1 MPFNA
6 DTMMMTLHALFE
18 QQVEKTPDNIAL
30 ICPSTGS
37 GTGQLSYRQLNA
49 QANRLA
55 HHLMGLQLQGE
66 ERLLTAV
73 SLERSPQ
80 MVVALL
86 AALKAGGA
94 YVPIDPDYP
103 VERIKGILEGSGAH
117 CLISHRCVFEALP
130 VSDDYVGVIAEEL
143 DLSSQPI
150 DNPLQPAALDDLAYI
165 IFTSGSTGR
174 PKGVAISHRGA
185 VNTILDINERFSV
198 SAEDRVLA
206 LSSVSFDLSVYDI
219 FGLLAI
225 GGAVVIPDHEKARE
239 PAHWAELVC
248 DQRVTLWDTVPALM
262 QIYTDYL
269 ETHPAL
275 RSETLRLVMMSGDW
289 IPLTLPDR
297 IRSVCPQATI
307 MSLGGATEASI
318 WSICYP
324 IGAVDPNWKSIPYGK
339 ALRNQSFHVLDD
351 QLEPSPT
358 GEIGHLYI
366 GGVGLA
372 LCYWRDEE
380 RTAASFFIHPRTGER
395 LYRTGDLGRLLAD
408 GNIEFLGRDDFQ
420 VKIRGFRIEL
430 GEIEATLTRHPAIKH
445 AVVDVF
451 GSGDNRALAAWFTEV
466 SDADEETPL
475 DEGRLSQWQQVFD
488 ETYKSSSDDLGFN
501 ISGWNSSY
509 TGLAIPAE
517 EMREWLDGTI
527 DSINLLQ
534 PGWVLEVG
542 CGTGMIL
549 FRIAPHC
556 AHYTGIDLSAQA
568 LESIAQHLKPL
579 AYADKVTLMQRS
591 ADQLDD
597 LTPASLDTV
606 IINSVMQYFPSLD
619 YLQGVIEKA
628 IRCVAPGGRIFIG
641 DVRNHQLLEAF
652 HSSVQLA
659 HADGSLTL
667 ENLKHRFEL
676 SVQHEEE
683 LLVDPD
689 YFMALRQ
696 LLPQISRVDV
706 RLKRGQAHNE
716 MIRFRYDV
724 TLHID
729 DQQPSLKPIPAWHD
743 WQAGLSLEQ
752 VSDILNGD
760 QPELLAI
767 GNIPNARLNEAVWLM
782 EQLDQPEGDVAQFR
796 EAYAQRDAGV
806 EPEVVCAL
814 ADETAYHGFLLQ
826 QEPGTFAV
834 IFQHRSLGEAACF
847 AQPEPQRTLPLA
859 DYANTPYQNLER
871 AKRQLISELR
881 RMVGESLPDY
891 MMPAAFMA
899 LEAMPLTA
907 NGKVDRSA
915 LPQPRGE
922 SSSGFSA
929 LLTSPTEAL
938 LAALWSDLLK
948 CGSIGTS
955 SNFFDLGGN
964 SLLAMQLISR
974 IRESFEVELP
984 VRAIFEHAELNCLA
998 TAIEAASG
1006 TLNLPPITLQS
1017 DAARQQLSFA
1027 QQRLWFLDQF
1037 EAQSSATYNIPL
1049 ALELSG
1055 QLDIDALEQSLLWLL
1070 ARHSVLRS
1078 YFVTTDGQ
1086 PKVAI
1091 CDVEDCPALGVHDLS
1106 ELVELDD
1113 EVQRRVN
1120 AHAVASFDLARGPL
1134 IKIDLLRLTAQRS
1147 VLMINMHHVVSDG
1160 WSLVVFLR
1168 DWQHAYSAL
1177 AQGEQPSKAPL
1188 AIEYGDYA
1196 VWQRS
1201 WLQGDLL
1208 QQQVDYWK
1216 QQLDGI
1222 PELLELPTDYT
1233 RPPQMSYRG
1242 SYYSQPLS
1250 DHLNQ
1255 NICALS
1261 RQQGVTIY
1269 MTLMAAF
1276 NLLLSRY
1283 SRQNDICVGSAIAGR
1298 SHGHTEALVGFFVNT
1313 LVIRTQLSDQQ
1324 SFSELLQATRQTCL
1338 SAYAHQD
1345 IPFEMLVEQLQP
1357 SRSLS
1362 HAPLFQVMLVLQNN
1376 EVFELELPDLAVTP
1390 CVAEHKAAKFDLTL
1404 FVEEEHGRFSCG
1416 WEYATDLFDET
1427 SIIRMHEHFMVLLKG
1442 VIEQPERPLATIP
1455 MLTDDEYQQLQRWN
1469 APETAPIGERTLLD
1483 LFEQQAAE
1491 TPDNV
1496 AIIFEDQQLSY
1507 RQLDEQA
1514 NRLANHLL
1522 SLTTDDCQLNTA
1534 PLMAVI
1540 LERSPLMIISV
1551 LAVLKAGAAYV
1562 PIDPEYPAERIQRT
1576 LESSGANCLLT
1587 FGNVLAKL
1595 TLPEGINALEVD
1607 ALDLSAL
1614 STDKPA
1620 ITTRPDDLAYIIF
1633 TSGSTGTPKGV
1644 VITHRSAVNTIEDI
1658 NERFSVTAD
1667 DRTLALSSLSFDL
1680 SVYDIFGL
1688 LAVGGAMVI
1697 LPNRFS
1703 KEPAYWAE
1711 RVASCGVTIWNSV
1724 PALVH
1729 IYSDYVAEQP
1739 QAQAS
1744 SLRLV
1749 MMSGDWI
1756 PLTLP
1761 DRIKSIAPQAQ
1772 IISLGGATEASIWSI
1787 YYPIEQV
1794 DAGWKSIPYG
1804 KPLRNQSFQVL
1815 NDALEP
1821 CPLFVPG
1828 HLYIGGIGL
1837 AQGYWRDEERTAASF
1852 ITHPRTGERLYKTG
1866 DLGRY
1871 LADGNIEFLGRDDF
1885 QVKIRGFRIELGDI
1899 EAALRAHPAV
1909 QESLATVHGEGDHRR
1924 LVAYVAVADCQ
1935 AAFIDE
1941 LRDWLKQHLPEYM
1954 LPSHIMQLESFPLT
1968 TNGKIDR
1975 AVLPQP
1981 EASSQSAAPATATE
1995 QQLVTLWS
2003 DLLGCPPMGREENF
2017 FDLGGHSLLAMQLV
2031 SRIRERFT
2039 VELPVRA
2046 IFEHARLR
2054 ELATAIDA
2062 THGSIAL
2069 PAITVQSEE
2078 GRKQLS
2084 FAQQRL
2090 WFLDQFEEQASATY
2104 NIPLALRLRGELNL
2118 PALEQSLQWLLL
2130 RHSSLRSYF
2139 IAPEGQPQV
2148 AVLDMERIELLQQHD
2163 LRQLHG
2169 ESQQREM
2176 MRLLDAHVVVPFDL
2190 AHGPLFKADLLQ
2202 LAAEDH
2208 LLMINMHHAVS
2219 DAWSIGLLLRDLNH
2233 AYTAFAAGALPE
2245 LPPLAIEYGDYA
2257 AWQRSWLQGAE
2268 LQRQVDYWQQQL
2280 ADIPELLEL
2289 PTDKV
2294 RPAQQS
2300 YRGAYHMHSLPKE
2313 LGQAI
2318 AELSRQQGTTLFMT
2332 LLAAFNILLARYSR
2346 QDDLCVGSPI
2356 ANRSHSET
2364 EDMIGFFV
2372 NTLVLRAKLDPAAS
2386 FNELLQATRQTC
2398 LAAYAHQDIPFEMLV
2413 EALQPARSM
2422 SHAPLFQVMLVVQNE
2437 MPPLTL
2443 PGLAVE
2449 QVAGEYPIAKFDLT
2463 LFVEETADGL
2473 HCGWEYATDLFSGE
2487 SIARMSE
2494 HFRVLLE
2501 SMVKHPALPI
2511 AQLPMLTA
2519 DELHQLKQWNAPETA
2534 PIGERTLLDLFEQQ
2548 AAVTPDNIA
2557 IIFEDQQL
2565 SYRQL
2570 NEQANRLANHLLTLP
2585 TEDCQL
2591 NTDDCQLNTEPL
2603 MAVVVERSPLMI
2615 ISVLAV
2621 LKAGAAYVPIDP
2633 EYPAERIQRTLESS
2647 GASCLLTQGDVL
2659 AKLTLPQGIS
2669 ALEVDALD
2677 LSAFSADKPAITTRA
2692 DDLAYIIF
2700 TSGSTGTPK
2709 GVVITHRS
2717 AVNTIEDINER
2728 FAVTADDRTLAISS
2742 LSFDLSV
2749 YDIFGLLAVGGAM
2762 VIPPNRF
2769 AKEPAYWAERV
2780 ASCGITIWN
2789 SVPALVHIYSDY
2801 VAEQPQAQASSLRL
2815 VMMSGDWIP
2824 LTLPDRIKTIAP
2836 QAQIISLGG
2845 ATEASIWS
2853 IYYPIEQVDATWKSI
2868 PYGKPLRNQRFQVL
2882 NDALEPCPLFVPG
2895 HLYIGGIGLA
2905 QGYWR
2910 DEERTAA
2917 SFITHP
2923 RTGER
2928 LYKTGDLGR
2937 YLADGNI
2944 EFLGRDDFQ
2953 VKIRGF
2959 RIELGDIEAALRA
2972 HPAVKEPLATVYGEG
2987 NNSQLAAYMT
2997 VNSGHAAE
3005 VSALQNWLRARLPA
3019 YMVPNYLMLL
3029 ESFPLTA
3036 NGKIDRKALPQPE
3049 LTLTTS
3055 FEAARNDVEQTL
3067 ADIWAALLS
3076 QRAIGIHDNFFELG
3090 GDSILS
3096 IQVVARA
3103 RQAGLQLAVHHIFEF
3118 QTIAGLATVAQQ
3130 GSAVQVDAE
3139 QGLVVGALPLTPVQH
3154 WLLAQ
3159 ELPELHHFNQSVL
3172 LSLPDDLNVD
3182 ALRLAF
3188 AAVLNH
3194 HDALRLRY
3202 SLQDGAWQQHS
3213 VAELDDIPLMQQT
3226 IDEDDATGLINH
3238 SLACQQSLNLSDGPL
3253 TRMVL
3258 FQRGASLRLFWCIH
3272 HLAVDGVSW
3281 RTLLEDLHTAY
3292 NQYNRAETLKL
3303 PPKTSSYK
3311 AWAEHL
3317 QHYLHSEQLAA
3328 ELPYW
3333 QSLSEVPLPI
3343 DIPGGTN
3350 SREYQQ
3356 DITIALSADDTAA
3369 LLREAPAAY
3378 NTRINDLLL
3387 AALALALTEWSGQ
3400 SRALIEIEGHGRVG
3414 LFDDIDL
3421 SRSVGWFTTMHPV
3434 ALSLPDDGRRDPGA
3448 VIKAVKEQLRLTPN
3462 EGIGYGLLRELAGCE
3477 LPRADIL
3484 FNYLGQFDQ
3493 GIDAGDFTMVNE
3505 ATGSA
3510 ISSRGPRSHLI
3521 DINGAITQGQLSLSW
3536 SFSSDC
3542 YAAETIQGVADD
3554 FINQLQQLIHHCR
3567 QGRLGI
3573 TPSDLPL
3580 ARLGQTELDGLYA
3593 QHPAF
3598 EDLYPLTPMQ
3608 QGLLFHSLYQ
3618 QGGVEYFE
3626 QLLIELRH
3634 LDPQLF
3640 KAAWQL
3646 QLQRHPI
3653 LRSAFLV
3660 EHQPMLQLVE
3670 KQAPLIWREH
3680 DWRDQA
3686 ETAQHERLSELTA
3699 RERGIGF
3706 DLSRAPLIRFDLIRM
3721 DEERY
3726 TFVIHFHHVLLDG
3739 WSVPLILDEVRES
3752 YVAMQHGKRPHL
3764 ATLPPFRDY
3773 ITWLQQQDRESSS
3786 NYWLERLA
3794 GFDTPTVLAIKQ
3806 HNTLQAIYRKVR
3818 FSLDEDL
3825 SLQLQQFSQRQR
3837 ITLNTIMQ
3845 AVVALLLSR
3854 YSGHDDVCYG
3864 VTVSGRNA
3872 PLPGIE
3878 SIVGMLIN
3886 SLPLRLQLDQQ
3897 QSVADFLLQL
3907 QLLHQ
3912 ADNRHA
3918 HASLADIQDNSEL
3931 DAGAA
3936 LFEVLLAVE
3945 NYPHSDA
3952 LSQPDDCYTM
3962 EAVSSQ
3968 QSTNFPLTI
3977 MVDPAQQIDFY
3988 LLYDTCRI
3996 SGESIERLW
4005 RHLQTLLTGIVA
4017 HMDQPISSL
4026 PMLAAEELQQLQSWC
4041 APETAA
4047 VSENTLLELFEQ
4059 QAAATPENIALI
4071 CPSTGSG
4078 TEQLSYRQLDEKA
4091 NQMAHHLL
4099 SFKLPTADCQL
4110 PTERLMAIAINRSP
4124 QMIIS
4129 VLAVLKAG
4137 AAYVPIDPEYPA
4149 ERIQRT
4155 LESSG
4160 AACLISHSHVLSSL
4174 TLPAGIHAVAEDEL
4188 DLSPYPDD
4196 KPSIAV
4202 KPDDLAYIIFTSG
4215 STGTPKGVVISH
4227 RSAVNTILDINE
4239 RFGVGEQDRV
4249 LAVSSLSF
4257 DLSVY
4262 DIFGLLAVG
4271 GALVILP
4278 SLQAREPEYWS
4289 AMVQRH
4295 RVSIWN
4301 SVPAL
4306 MQVYCDHQERMAA
4319 QHSDA
4324 LRLVMM
4330 SGDWIPLTLPDRIR
4344 AIAPDA
4350 AVISLG
4356 GATEAAIWSI
4366 WYPIE
4371 QVDPAWTSIPYGKP
4385 LRNQSFQVLDVTLA
4399 PCPIL
4404 VPGHLYIGGIG
4415 LAQGY
4420 WRDEEKTEAS
4430 FITHPQTGERLYRTG
4445 DLGRY
4450 HPDGNIEF
4458 LGRDDFQ
4465 VKVRGFR
4472 IELGDIEAAI
4482 CRHPQVKVATAIV
4495 KQHEQGEQQLLA
4507 YFVPRSSR
4515 QQDHVP
4521 DQPVHWQTVADDCVV
4536 IDSNVHAFPSV
4547 NYLVE
4552 VIGKAMDAVAT
4563 GGKLQIKNLRNLA
4576 LLEAF
4581 HASNQLQKADAG
4593 LPLTELKRHIDH
4605 AVQREAGLLIH
4616 PDLFPALM
4624 EAFPRI
4630 RQVSIE
4636 LKAATDGNDM
4646 NRFCYDVSLF
4656 LDQNRSLQA
4665 CKWFDWQWGQLTT
4678 VKLNDLLI
4686 TYNDEAVG
4694 ITGIPNSQL
4703 MREQRMLQRL
4713 ATAEGDVKQL
4723 REDMAALGAGVE
4735 VEALRELGD
4744 SSAMRCFLT
4753 YDSLFQITALY
4764 QPAAWGERPCVEH
4777 NSQGDLDE

>member
-1 MPFNA
+1 
-6 DTMMMTLHALFE
+6 MMMTLHALFE

-30 ICPSTGS
+30 IHE
-37 GTGQLSYRQLNA
+37 GQSLRYDQLNA

-55 HHLMGLQLQGE
+55 HHLMGLQLQGD

-117 CLISHRCVFEALP
+117 CLISHRCVFESLP
-130 VSDDYVGVIAEEL
+130 ASDDYVGVMAEDL
-143 DLSSQPI
+143 DLSAQPVH
-150 DNPLQPAALDDLAYI
+150 NPLQPAAVDDLAYI

-198 SAEDRVLA
+198 TTEDRVLA

-248 DQRVTLWDTVPALM
+248 AQRVTLWDTVPALM

-275 RSETLRLVMMSGDW
+275 RSETIRLVMMSGDW

-297 IRSVCPQATI
+297 MRTVCPQATI

-318 WSICYP
+318 WSICYL
-324 IGAVDPNWKSIPYGK
+324 IGDVDPNWKSIPYGK
-339 ALRNQSFHVLDD
+339 ALRNQSFHVLNDA
-351 QLEPSPT
+351 LESSPT

-380 RTAASFFIHPRTGER
+380 RTAASFFIHPRSGER

-430 GEIEATLTRHPAIKH
+430 GEIESTLTRHPAIKH

-466 SDADEETPL
+466 SEADDEMPL
-475 DEGRLSQWQQVFD
+475 DEGRLSQWQEVFD
-488 ETYKSSSDDLGFN
+488 ETYKSSADDLGFN

-527 DSINLLQ
+527 ESITLLQ
-534 PGWVLEVG
+534 PGRVLEVG

-549 FRIAPHC
+549 FRIAPQC
-556 AHYTGIDLSAQA
+556 GHYTGIDLSAQA

-591 ADQLDD
+591 ADQLDAMSS
-597 LTPASLDTV
+597 ASVDTV

-619 YLQGVIEKA
+619 YLQGVIEEA
-628 IRCVAPGGRIFIG
+628 IRTIAPGGRIFIG
-641 DVRNHQLLEAF
+641 DVRNQQLFEAF
-652 HSSVQLA
+652 HSSVQLT
-659 HADGSLTL
+659 HADGSLAL
-667 ENLKHRFEL
+667 ENLKYRIDL
-676 SVQHEEE
+676 SMQHEEE

-696 LLPQISRVDV
+696 LLPQISRVDI
-706 RLKRGQAHNE
+706 RLKRGLAHNE

-729 DQQPSLKPIPAWHD
+729 DQQAPRLLPAWLD
-743 WQAGLSLEQ
+743 WQAGLSLDQ
-752 VSDILNGD
+752 VGSMLNSD
-760 QPELLAI
+760 QPALLAI
-767 GNIPNARLNEAVWLM
+767 GNIPNARLSEAMWLM
-782 EQLDQPEGDVAQFR
+782 DKLAQPEGDVAQFR
-796 EAYAQRDAGV
+796 EAYVQRDAGV
-806 EPEVVCAL
+806 EPEAVCSL
-814 ADETAYHGFLLQ
+814 ADATAYHSFLLQ
-826 QEPGTFAV
+826 QDQGTFAV
-834 IFQHRSLGEAACF
+834 VFQHRSLGEVACF
-847 AQPEPQRTLPLA
+847 SQPEPQRVLPLT
-859 DYANTPYQNLER
+859 DYANTPYKDLER
-871 AKRQLISELR
+871 AKRQLIGELR

-891 MMPAAFMA
+891 MMPAAFVA
-899 LEAMPLTA
+899 LEVMPLTA

-915 LPQPRGE
+915 LPKPRSE
-922 SSSGFSA
+922 ASSAFSA
-929 LLTSPTEAL
+929 LLASPTEAL
-938 LAALWSDLLK
+938 LAALLSDLLK
-948 CGSIGTS
+948 CGNIETS

-984 VRAIFEHAELNCLA
+984 VRTIFEHAELGRLA

-1006 TLNLPPITLQS
+1006 TLNLPPITVQS
-1017 DAARQQLSFA
+1017 DTARQQLSFA

-1037 EAQSSATYNIPL
+1037 EAQGSATYNIPL
-1049 ALELSG
+1049 ALALTG
-1055 QLDIDALEQSLLWLL
+1055 QLDINALKQSLHWLL
-1070 ARHSVLRS
+1070 ARHSALRS
-1078 YFVTTDGQ
+1078 YFTHCDGQ
-1086 PKVAI
+1086 PAVAI
-1091 CDVEDCPALGVHDLS
+1091 CDVEDCPPLGVFDLS
-1106 ELVELDD
+1106 ELVDLDD

-1120 AHAVASFDLARGPL
+1120 DHAVTSFDLAQGPL
-1134 IKIDLLRLTAQRS
+1134 IKIDLLRLAAQRF

-1177 AQGEQPSKAPL
+1177 AQGEQPAKPPL
-1188 AIEYGDYA
+1188 SIEYGDYA

-1216 QQLDGI
+1216 QQLNGI
-1222 PELLELPTDYT
+1222 PELLELPTDFT
-1233 RPPQMSYRG
+1233 RPAQMSYRG

-1250 DHLNQ
+1250 ESLNQ
-1255 NICALS
+1255 GICALS

-1283 SRQNDICVGSAIAGR
+1283 SRQKDICVGSAIAGR
-1298 SHGHTEALVGFFVNT
+1298 SHGHTEELVGFFVNT
-1313 LVIRTQLSDQQ
+1313 LVIRTQLTDEQ
-1324 SFSELLQATRQTCL
+1324 SFSALLQATRQTCL

-1357 SRSLS
+1357 ARSLS

-1376 EVFELELPDLAVTP
+1376 EVFELDLPDLEVSP
-1390 CVAEHKAAKFDLTL
+1390 CAAEHAAAKFDLTL
-1404 FVEEEHGRFSCG
+1404 FVEEEHGTFRCG

-1483 LFEQQAAE
+1483 LFEQQAAA

-1522 SLTTDDCQLNTA
+1522 SLTTDDCQLNTV

-1576 LESSGANCLLT
+1576 LESSGASCVLT
-1587 FGNVLAKL
+1587 QSDVLTKL
-1595 TLPEGINALEVD
+1595 TLPEGVSALKVD
-1607 ALDLSAL
+1607 SLDLSLFSA
-1614 STDKPA
+1614 DKPA
-1620 ITTRPDDLAYIIF
+1620 ITTSADDLAYIIF

-1644 VITHRSAVNTIEDI
+1644 VITHRSAVNTIVDI
-1658 NERFSVTAD
+1658 NDRFAVTAD

-1688 LAVGGAMVI
+1688 IAVGGAMVI
-1697 LPNRFS
+1697 MPNRLS

-1729 IYSDYVAEQP
+1729 IYSDYVAEQAQP
-1739 QAQAS
+1739 QAS
-1744 SLRLV
+1744 RLRLV

-1761 DRIKSIAPQAQ
+1761 DRIKTIAPQAQ

-1794 DAGWKSIPYG
+1794 DATWKSIPYG

-1837 AQGYWRDEERTAASF
+1837 AQGYWRDEKRTAASF
-1852 ITHPRTGERLYKTG
+1852 ITHPRSGERLYKTG

-1954 LPSHIMQLESFPLT
+1954 LPSHIMQLASFPLT
-1968 TNGKIDR
+1968 ANGKIDR

-2031 SRIRERFT
+2031 SRIRERFA

-2054 ELATAIDA
+2054 ELARAIDV

-2090 WFLDQFEEQASATY
+2090 WFLDQFEQQRSATY
-2104 NIPLALRLRGELNL
+2104 NIPLALRLRGALDV
-2118 PALEQSLQWLLL
+2118 PALEQSFLWLLL

-2139 IAPEGQPQV
+2139 VAPEGQPQV
-2148 AVLDMERIELLQQHD
+2148 AVLELENIDPLHHHD
-2163 LRQLHG
+2163 LRHLHG

-2176 MRLLDAHVVVPFDL
+2176 MRQLDSHVVAPFDL

-2202 LAAEDH
+2202 LDAQDH

-2233 AYTAFAAGALPE
+2233 AYAAFVADEQPK
-2245 LPPLAIEYGDYA
+2245 LPPLNIEYGDYA

-2268 LQRQVDYWQQQL
+2268 LQRQVDYWQMQL

-2289 PTDKV
+2289 PIDKV

-2300 YRGAYHMHSLPKE
+2300 YRGAYHKHSLSKE

-2356 ANRSHSET
+2356 ANRSHNET

-2372 NTLVLRAKLDPAAS
+2372 NTLVLRAQLDPAAS

-2413 EALQPARSM
+2413 DALQPARSM
-2422 SHAPLFQVMLVVQNE
+2422 SHSPLFQVMLVVQNE

-2463 LFVEETADGL
+2463 LFVEETSDGL
-2473 HCGWEYATDLFSGE
+2473 HCGWEYATDLFSGQ

-2501 SMVKHPALPI
+2501 SIVAQPALPI
-2511 AQLPMLTA
+2511 SQLSMLTA
-2519 DELHQLKQWNAPETA
+2519 EELEQLQRWNAPETV
-2534 PIGERTLLDLFEQQ
+2534 PVGERTLLDLFEEQTM
-2548 AAVTPDNIA
+2548 AMPNNVA
-2557 IIFEDQQL
+2557 IIFEDTEL
-2565 SYRQL
+2565 SYAEL
-2570 NEQANRLANHLLTLP
+2570 NKQANQLGNHLLSLDLP
-2585 TEDCQL
+2585 SCAL
-2591 NTDDCQLNTEPL
+2591 I
-2603 MAVVVERSPLMI
+2603 AVVVERSPLMI

-2647 GASCLLTQGDVL
+2647 GARCILTQGDVL
-2659 AKLTLPQGIS
+2659 AKLTLPAGVT
-2669 ALEVDALD
+2669 AVEVDSLD
-2677 LSAFSADKPAITTRA
+2677 LSVMASDKPAITTRP

-2728 FAVTADDRTLAISS
+2728 FAVTANDRTLAISS

-2780 ASCGITIWN
+2780 AKCGVTIWN

-2801 VAEQPQAQASSLRL
+2801 VTEQPQSQSQANSLRL

-2824 LTLPDRIKTIAP
+2824 LTLPDRIKAIAP
-2836 QAQIISLGG
+2836 QAEVISLGG

-2853 IYYPIEQVDATWKSI
+2853 IYYPIEEVDAAWKSI
-2868 PYGKPLRNQRFQVL
+2868 PYGKPLRNQSFQVL

-2917 SFITHP
+2917 SFISHP
-2923 RTGER
+2923 RSGER

-2972 HPAVKEPLATVYGEG
+2972 HPAVKEPLLTVHGEG
-2987 NNSQLAAYMT
+2987 NTSQLAAYIT
-2997 VNSGHAAE
+2997 VNSGHAPE
-3005 VSALQNWLRARLPA
+3005 VSELQNWLKAQLPA

-3118 QTIAGLATVAQQ
+3118 QTIAGLATVAQLA
-3130 GSAVQVDAE
+3130 SAVQVDAQ
-3139 QGLVVGALPLTPVQH
+3139 QGLVSGVVPLIPVQH
-3154 WLLAQ
+3154 WLLMQ
-3159 ELPELHHFNQSVL
+3159 ELPELHHFNQSML
-3172 LSLPDDLNVD
+3172 LSLPDDLNVE

-3188 AAVLNH
+3188 TAVLNH
-3194 HDALRLRY
+3194 HDALRLRF

-3213 VAELDDIPLMQQT
+3213 VAELDETPFTQLAIAEGDT
-3226 IDEDDATGLINH
+3226 EGLINH
-3238 SLACQQSLNLSDGPL
+3238 SLACQQSLNLSEGPL

-3258 FQRGASLRLFWCIH
+3258 FQRGATSRLFWCIH
-3272 HLAVDGVSW
+3272 HMAVDGVSW

-3292 NQYNRAETLKL
+3292 SQYANAETLKL

-3317 QHYLHSEQLAA
+3317 QQYLHSEQLAA

-3333 QSLSEVPLPI
+3333 QSLPEVPLPI
-3343 DIPGGTN
+3343 DIPSGNN

-3462 EGIGYGLLRELAGCE
+3462 EGIGYGLLRELAGCG

-3505 ATGSA
+3505 STGAA
-3510 ISSRGPRSHLI
+3510 ISSCGQRSHLI
-3521 DINGAITQGQLSLSW
+3521 DINGAIMQGKLSLSW

-3542 YAAETIQGVADD
+3542 YAAATIQAVADN
-3554 FINQLQQLIHHCR
+3554 FINKLQQLLHHCQ
-3567 QGRLGI
+3567 QGRQGI

-3580 ARLGQTELDGLYA
+3580 ARLGQAELDALYA
-3593 QHPAF
+3593 QYPSF

-3608 QGLLFHSLYQ
+3608 QGLLFHSLYE

-3626 QLLIELRH
+3626 QLLCSLRH
-3634 LDPQLF
+3634 LDPRLF

-3646 QLQRHPI
+3646 QLERHAI

-3670 KQAPLIWREH
+3670 KQPPLIWREH
-3680 DWRDQA
+3680 DWREQSVAAQA
-3686 ETAQHERLSELTA
+3686 EQLTELTD

-3706 DLSRAPLIRFDLIRM
+3706 DLSRAPLIRFDLIRI
-3721 DEERY
+3721 DEDRY
-3726 TFVIHFHHVLLDG
+3726 TFVMHFHHVLLDG
-3739 WSVPLILDEVRES
+3739 WSVPSILGEVRES
-3752 YVAMQHGKRPHL
+3752 YVTMQHGKRPHL
-3764 ATLPPFRDY
+3764 SALPPFRDY
-3773 ITWLQQQDRESSS
+3773 IAWLQQQDGESTR
-3786 NYWLERLA
+3786 NYWRERLA
-3794 GFDTPTVLAIKQ
+3794 GFDSPTVLSIKQ
-3806 HNTLQAIYRKVR
+3806 HNTLQAAYRKVQ

-3825 SLQLQQFSQRQR
+3825 SQQLQQFSQRQW
-3837 ITLNTIMQ
+3837 ITLNTIIQ

-3854 YSGHDDVCYG
+3854 YSGHDDICYG

-3897 QSVADFLLQL
+3897 QSVGEFLLQL
-3907 QLLHQ
+3907 QSLHQ

-3918 HASLADIQDNSEL
+3918 HASLADIQESSEL
-3931 DAGAA
+3931 DTGTA
-3936 LFEVLLAVE
+3936 LFEILLAVE
-3945 NYPHSDA
+3945 NYPHADA
-3952 LSQPDDCYTM
+3952 VSQSNNCYLV
-3962 EAVSSQ
+3962 EDVSSQ
-3968 QSTNFPLTI
+3968 HATNFPLTI
-3977 MVDPAQQIDFY
+3977 MVDPGQQIDFY

-4005 RHLQTLLTGIVA
+4005 RHLQTLLTGIVE

-4026 PMLAAEELQQLQSWC
+4026 PMLAAAELQQLQSWC

-4059 QAAATPENIALI
+4059 QAAATPENVALI
-4071 CPSTGSG
+4071 YEA
-4078 TEQLSYRQLDEKA
+4078 EQLSYAQLNARA
-4091 NQMAHHLL
+4091 NQLAHHLL
-4099 SFKLPTADCQL
+4099 SLPPTAEDSPL
-4110 PTERLMAIAINRSP
+4110 IALSLERSP

-4160 AACLISHSHVLSSL
+4160 AACLISHTQVLSGL
-4174 TLPAGIHAVAEDEL
+4174 TLATGIHAVAEDGL
-4188 DLSPYPDD
+4188 DLSNYSGD
-4196 KPSIAV
+4196 KPQIAV

-4215 STGTPKGVVISH
+4215 STGTPKGVVITH

-4249 LAVSSLSF
+4249 LAISSLSF

-4271 GALVILP
+4271 GALVIP
-4278 SLQAREPEYWS
+4278 PTLQAREPGYWA
-4289 AMVQRH
+4289 AMVHQH

-4344 AIAPDA
+4344 AIAPDT

-4366 WYPIE
+4366 WYPVE

-4385 LRNQSFQVLDVTLA
+4385 LRNQSFQVLDATLA

-4430 FITHPQTGERLYRTG
+4430 FIIHPQTGERLYRTG

-4450 HPDGNIEF
+4450 HADGNIEF

-4495 KQHEQGEQQLLA
+4495 KQHAQGEQQLLA

-4515 QQDHVP
+4515 KQNHVP
-4521 DQPVHWQTVADDCVV
+4521 AQPVHWQTRADDCVV
-4536 IDSNVHAFPSV
+4536 IHSDVHAYPSV
-4547 NYLVE
+4547 NNLVE

-4563 GGKLQIKNLRNLA
+4563 GGKLQIENLRNLE

-4605 AVQREAGLLIH
+4605 AVQREEGLLIH
-4616 PDLFPALM
+4616 PDLFPTLM
-4624 EAFPRI
+4624 EVFPRI
-4630 RQVSIE
+4630 CQVSIE

-4656 LDQNRSLQA
+4656 LDHSRALQQ
-4665 CKWFDWQWGQLTT
+4665 CKWFDWQWGQFTT
-4678 VKLNDLLI
+4678 AKLKGLLG
-4686 TYNDEAVG
+4686 TYKNEAVG
-4694 ITGIPNSQL
+4694 ITGIPNSRL
-4703 MREQRMLQRL
+4703 MREQLMLQRL
-4713 ATAEGDVKQL
+4713 ATAEGEVKQL
-4723 REDMAALGAGVE
+4723 RDEIAALDAGVE
-4735 VEALRELGD
+4735 AEVLLELGD
-4744 SSAMRCFLT
+4744 SFVMRCFLT
-4753 YDSLFQITALY
+4753 YDSPFHITALY

-4777 NSQGDLDE
+4777 NRQGDQDE